1 MPFAASGAGAPVALF
16 GRPRAS
22 FQQTLADRFQGG
34 AGAAPGWCRSS
45 TTQPRKGITVAA
57 ARYPRND
64 RGGVIDMS
72 VSRFSVGHA
81 LCVALGI
88 FSVVFG
94 ASSNHASSD
103 RLPQGTSDQ

>member
-1 MPFAASGAGAPVALF
+1 
-16 GRPRAS
+16 
-22 FQQTLADRFQGG
+22 
-34 AGAAPGWCRSS
+34 
-45 TTQPRKGITVAA
+45 
-57 ARYPRND
+57 
-64 RGGVIDMS
+64 MS
-72 VSRFSVGHA
+72 VLRFSVGHA